1 MQDSMALQLNN
12 GALVV
17 PGNERKDLVVAEV
30 AALPAIQAEAE
41 IQAELDR
48 LQSLSMT
55 DPLGSLD
62 QVLSLMQGVNLEM
75 LKCMAPQLMER
86 AHLDAAEFSGRGQLS
101 DQKNGRALASL
112 LRLQEGIAKL
122 GVARVKVRDELV
134 RRGHLRVRDWAC
146 VLQPGSFALTS

>member
-1 MQDSMALQLNN
+1 MQDSTALQIRHN
-12 GALVV
+12 GALVA
-17 PGNERKDLVVAEV
+17 PGDERKDLVVAEV

-48 LQSLSMT
+48 LQSLSLT
-55 DPLGSLD
+55 DPLASLD

-101 DQKNGRALASL
+101 DQKGSGRALASL
-112 LRLQEGIAKL
+112 LRLQEGIARL

-134 RRGHLRVRDWAC
+134 RRGA
-146 VLQPGSFALTS
+146 